1 MVSSALAAIPPL
13 VEQLRSDLPDAEVLH
28 FVDEGLL
35 VEFARAGGLS
45 RRARVR
51 TLKLVLSAE
60 AAGCDAIVSSCSTL
74 TPAFTELASFVKVP
88 IVTVDRDMFRAA
100 CEEAGRIMV
109 LTTAESVLTSVL
121 TTLREAANAVAREP
135 EVMTTVVTAATSHPL
150 GSGEALRAIATEVE
164 KALTVA
170 DVAVLGQ
177 CSMIGCLQYVPESLR
192 PRVLCAPPYAVR
204 AVREALQQRTRS

>member
-13 VEQLRSDLPDAEVLH
+13 VEQLRSDLPEAEVLH

-51 TLKLVLSAE
+51 TLELILTAE
-60 AAGCDAIVSSCSTL
+60 AAGCAAIVSSCSTL
-74 TPAFTELASFVKVP
+74 TPALTELGSFVKVP
-88 IVTVDRDMFRAA
+88 VVTVDRDMLRAA
-100 CEEAGRIMV
+100 CEKARRIAV
-109 LTTAESVLTSVL
+109 LTTAASVLTSVL
-121 TTLREAANAVAREP
+121 STLRDEAIAVAREP
-135 EVMTTVVTAATSHPL
+135 EVMTTVVTAAASHPL

-164 KALTVA
+164 EALKVA
-170 DVAVLGQ
+170 DVVVLGQ

-204 AVREALQQRTRS
+204 AVKQSLQA